1 MSAGSTPARRSVT
14 VIVEPDP
21 SGHRFQ
27 AVANV
32 AAVAGETGD
41 VVLLTSRGATRSEQF
56 DVYLNGTEFLAVEEV
71 FDEIY
76 PPTRQM
82 AAAVAAQARARDVS
96 TAVVMDA
103 DQSLKKWFYV
113 ARGEFKG
120 LGRRKPRVVFMLTR
134 YPAKLKLSD
143 AVGWK
148 LRIPK
153 ATLAVVAMATGTL
166 HHVAGFA
173 GREDMAKGWIVRR
186 TRDPE
191 ICTAH
196 SRDRAAIRAELG
208 LPQDRRIVGVFG
220 LLTERKNAPLV
231 LDALKVAGLDDVEL
245 LLAGSVQP
253 EVRAWLDALPETDR
267 RRVIVQDGFLTNDLM
282 DKLVAAVDACP
293 IALTNNGPSGI
304 MGKAS
309 AAGVPVVTAGSEVRA
324 RELVATDG
332 GEVAEMT
339 PESIG
344 AAIRRVFERDPDAP
358 RRNTV
363 PPASAEEFSRNLLG
377 VDAQG
382 RVIGRGP
389 RR

>member
-1 MSAGSTPARRSVT
+1 VTVT

-21 SGHRFQ
+21 SGHRYQ

-32 AAVAGETGD
+32 AAVANETGD
-41 VVLLTSRGATRSEQF
+41 VVLLTSKGAASSEQF
-56 DVYLNGTEFLAVEEV
+56 DVYLSETKLLAVEEV
-71 FDEIY
+71 FDEVY

-82 AAAVAAQARARDVS
+82 ADAVAAQARTLDVS

-113 ARGEFKG
+113 ARTAFKG

-134 YPAKLKLSD
+134 YPAKLKLTD
-143 AVGWK
+143 TVGWK

-153 ATLAVVAMATGTL
+153 ATLAVAAMATGTL

-191 ICTAH
+191 ICSAH
-196 SRDRAAIRAELG
+196 SRDRVAIRAELG

-231 LDALKVAGLDDVEL
+231 LDSLKAAGLDDVDL

-253 EVRAWLDALPETDR
+253 EVHAWLDALPEADR
-267 RRVIVQDGFLTNDLM
+267 RRVIVQDGFLTNELM

-309 AAGVPVVTAGSEVRA
+309 AAEVPVVTAGSEVRA

-344 AAIRRVFERDPDAP
+344 AAIKRVFERDPNAP

-363 PPASAEEFSRNLLG
+363 PPATAEEFSRNLLG

-382 RVIGRGP
+382 RVVGRSP

>member
-1 MSAGSTPARRSVT
+1 MPVT

-32 AAVAGETGD
+32 AAVANETGD
-41 VVLLTSRGATRSEQF
+41 VVLLTSTGASTGEAF
-56 DVYLNGTEFLAVEEV
+56 NVYLNETTFLQVHEV
-71 FDEIY
+71 FDQVY

-82 AAAVAAQARARDVS
+82 AAEVAARARELDVS

-113 ARGEFKG
+113 ARSEFKG
-120 LGRRKPRVVFMLTR
+120 LSRRPRVVFMLTR
-134 YPAKLKLSD
+134 YPAKLKLTD
-143 AVGWK
+143 RVGWK

-153 ATLAVVAMATGTL
+153 ATLALAAMATGTL

-173 GREDMAKGWIVRR
+173 GREDMSTGWIVRR

-191 ICTAH
+191 ICSAH
-196 SRDRAAIRAELG
+196 SRDRVALRTELD

-220 LLTERKNAPLV
+220 LLSERKNAPLV
-231 LDALKVAGLDDVEL
+231 LDALKAAGIDADL
-245 LLAGSVQP
+245 LLAGSIQP
-253 EVRAWLDALPETDR
+253 EVWAWINALPPEDR
-267 RRVIVQDGFLTNDLM
+267 ARVIVQDGFLSNELL
-282 DKLVAAVDACP
+282 DKLVAAVDAAP

-309 AAGVPVVTAGSEVRA
+309 AAGVPVVSAGSEVRA
-324 RELVATDG
+324 RELIATDG
-332 GEVAEMT
+332 GETAEMT

-344 AAIRRVFERDPDAP
+344 AAIKRVFDRDPNAP

-363 PPASAEEFSRNLLG
+363 PPATAEEFSRNLLG

-382 RVIGRGP
+382 RVVGRSP

>member
-1 MSAGSTPARRSVT
+1 MPVT

-21 SGHRFQ
+21 NGHRFQ

-32 AAVAGETGD
+32 TAVASETD
-41 VVLLTSRGATRSEQF
+41 EVLLLTSTGASTSEEF
-56 DVYLNGTEFLAVEEV
+56 DVYLAGARLSVEEV
-71 FDEIY
+71 FDQIY
-76 PPTRQM
+76 PPTAQM
-82 AAAVAAQARARDVS
+82 ARAVAEKARVLDVS

-103 DQSLKKWFYV
+103 DQSLKRWFYV
-113 ARGEFKG
+113 ARREFRG

-134 YPAKLKLSD
+134 YPAKLKLTD
-143 AVGWK
+143 RVGWK

-153 ATLAVVAMATGTL
+153 ATLAVAAMATGTV

-173 GREDMAKGWIVRR
+173 GRDDMAKGWIVKR

-196 SRDRAAIRAELG
+196 SRDRVAIRTELG
-208 LPQDRRIVGVFG
+208 LPLDRRIVGIFG
-220 LLTERKNAPLV
+220 LLSDRKNAPLV
-231 LDALKVAGLDDVEL
+231 LDALKAAGLDDVDL

-253 EVRAWLDALPETDR
+253 EVHAWLDALPEADR
-267 RRVIVQDGFLTNDLM
+267 NRVIVQDGFLTNELM

-309 AAGVPVVTAGSEVRA
+309 AAGVPVITAGSEVRA

-363 PPASAEEFSRNLLG
+363 PPATADEFSRNLLG
-377 VDAQG
+377 VDARGNVVG
-382 RVIGRGP
+382 RKP

>member
-1 MSAGSTPARRSVT
+1 MSVT

-32 AAVAGETGD
+32 AAVAAESGD
-41 VVLLTSRGATRSEQF
+41 VVLLTSAGSATGEAF
-56 DVYLNGTEFLAVEEV
+56 EVYLSDTRFAAVEEV
-71 FDEIY
+71 FGDVY

-82 AAAVAAQARARDVS
+82 AAEVARKARELDVS

-103 DQSLKKWFYV
+103 DQSLKKWFLV
-113 ARGEFKG
+113 ARSEFRG

-134 YPAKLKLSD
+134 YPAKLKLTD
-143 AVGWK
+143 TVGWK

-153 ATLAVVAMATGTL
+153 ATLAVAAMATGTL

-173 GREDMAKGWIVRR
+173 GREDMATGWIVRR

-196 SRDRAAIRAELG
+196 SRDRAAIRAELD
-208 LPQDRRIVGVFG
+208 LPADRRIVGIFG
-220 LLTERKNAPLV
+220 LLSERKNAPLV
-231 LDALKVAGLDDVEL
+231 LDALKAVGLDDVDL
-245 LLAGSVQP
+245 LLAGSIQP
-253 EVRAWLDALPETDR
+253 EVWAWINALPEADR
-267 RRVIVQDGFLTNDLM
+267 ARVIVQDGFLSNELL
-282 DKLVAAVDACP
+282 DKLVAAVDAAP

-304 MGKAS
+304 MGKAL
-309 AAGVPVVTAGSEVRA
+309 AAEVPVVSAGSEVRA
-324 RELVATDG
+324 RELIATDG
-332 GEVAEMT
+332 GETAELT

-344 AAIRRVFERDPDAP
+344 AALQRVFAKDPDAP

-363 PPASAEEFSRNLLG
+363 PPATADEFSRNLLG
-377 VDAQG
+377 VDANG
-382 RVIGRGP
+382 RVVGRTP

>member
-1 MSAGSTPARRSVT
+1 MTVT

-21 SGHRFQ
+21 SGHRYQ

-32 AAVAGETGD
+32 AAVANETGD
-41 VVLLTSRGATRSEQF
+41 VVLLTSKGAAGSEQF
-56 DVYLNGTEFLAVEEV
+56 DVYLAGTRFLAVEEV
-71 FDEIY
+71 FDEVY

-82 AAAVAAQARARDVS
+82 AAAVAAKARELDVA

-113 ARGEFKG
+113 ARSEFKG
-120 LGRRKPRVVFMLTR
+120 LGRSKPRVVFMLTR
-134 YPAKLKLSD
+134 YPAKLKLTD
-143 AVGWK
+143 RVGWK

-153 ATLAVVAMATGTL
+153 ATLAVAAMATGTL

-196 SRDRAAIRAELG
+196 ARDRVAIRSELG

-231 LDALKVAGLDDVEL
+231 LDALKTAGLDDVDL

-253 EVRAWLDALPETDR
+253 EVHAWLDALPEAER
-267 RRVIVQDGFLTNDLM
+267 SRVIVQDGFLTNELM

-363 PPASAEEFSRNLLG
+363 PPATADEFSRNLLG
-377 VDAQG
+377 VDVHGNVVG
-382 RVIGRGP
+382 RKP

>member
-1 MSAGSTPARRSVT
+1 MPVT

-21 SGHRFQ
+21 NGHRFQ

-32 AAVAGETGD
+32 TAVASETGE
-41 VVLLTSRGATRSEQF
+41 VLLLTSTGASTSEEF
-56 DVYLNGTEFLAVEEV
+56 AVYLAGARLTVEEV
-71 FDEIY
+71 FDQIY
-76 PPTRQM
+76 PPTAQM
-82 AAAVAAQARARDVS
+82 ARAVAEKARVLDVS

-103 DQSLKKWFYV
+103 DQSLKRWFYV
-113 ARGEFKG
+113 ARREFKG

-134 YPAKLKLSD
+134 YPAKLKLTD
-143 AVGWK
+143 RVGWK

-153 ATLAVVAMATGTL
+153 ATLAVAAMATGTL

-173 GREDMAKGWIVRR
+173 GRDDMAKGWIVKR

-196 SRDRAAIRAELG
+196 SRDRAAIRTELG
-208 LPQDRRIVGVFG
+208 LPLDRRIVGIFG
-220 LLTERKNAPLV
+220 LLSERKNAPLV
-231 LDALKVAGLDDVEL
+231 LDALKAARLDDVDL
-245 LLAGSVQP
+245 LLAGSIQP
-253 EVRAWLDALPETDR
+253 EVHAWLNGLPGADR
-267 RRVIVQDGFLTNDLM
+267 DRVIVQDGFLTNELM

-339 PESIG
+339 PASIG

-363 PPASAEEFSRNLLG
+363 PPATAEEFSRNLLG
-377 VDAQG
+377 VDARGEVVG
-382 RVIGRGP
+382 RKP

>member
-1 MSAGSTPARRSVT
+1 VSVT
-14 VIVEPDP
+14 VLVEPDP

-32 AAVAGETGD
+32 AAVANETGE
-41 VVLLTSRGATRSEQF
+41 VVLLTSRGAATSEQF
-56 DVYLNGTEFLAVEEV
+56 EVYLAGTRFLAVEEV
-71 FDEIY
+71 FDEVY

-82 AAAVAAQARARDVS
+82 AAAIAAKARELDVS

-113 ARGEFKG
+113 ARSEFRG

-134 YPAKLKLSD
+134 YPAKLRLTD
-143 AVGWK
+143 TVGWK
-148 LRIPK
+148 LRVPK
-153 ATLAVVAMATGTL
+153 ATLALVAMATGTL
-166 HHVAGFA
+166 HHVAGFS
-173 GREDMAKGWIVRR
+173 GREDMSPGWLVKR

-196 SRDRAAIRAELG
+196 SRDRVAIRTELD
-208 LPQDRRIVGVFG
+208 LPQDRRIAGVFG
-220 LLTERKNAPLV
+220 LLSERKNAPLV
-231 LDALKVAGLDDVEL
+231 LDALKVEGLDDTDL

-253 EVRAWLDALPETDR
+253 EVHAWLDALPEADR
-267 RRVIVQDGFLTNDLM
+267 ARVIVQDGFLTNELM
-282 DKLVAAVDACP
+282 DKLVAASDVCP

-309 AAGVPVVTAGSEVRA
+309 AAEVPVVTAGSEVRA

-363 PPASAEEFSRNLLG
+363 PPSTADDFSRRLLG
-377 VDAQG
+377 VDPAG
-382 RVIGRGP
+382 RVLGRSP

>member
-1 MSAGSTPARRSVT
+1 MPVT

-32 AAVAGETGD
+32 AAVAGETD
-41 VVLLTSRGATRSEQF
+41 EVLLLTSTGASTGEAF
-56 DVYLNGTEFLAVEEV
+56 EVYLSDTKLTVEEPFTEV
-71 FDEIY
+71 Y
-76 PPTRQM
+76 PPTAEM
-82 AAAVAAQARARDVS
+82 ARAVADKARSLDVS

-103 DQSLKKWFYV
+103 DQSLKRWWYV
-113 ARGEFKG
+113 APREFKG
-120 LGRRKPRVVFMLTR
+120 LARKPRIVFMLTR
-134 YPAKLKLSD
+134 YPAKLKLTD
-143 AVGWK
+143 RVGWK

-153 ATLAVVAMATGTL
+153 ATLAVAAKATGSL

-173 GREDMAKGWIVRR
+173 GREDMSKGWIVRR

-196 SRDRAAIRAELG
+196 SRDRVALRTELD
-208 LPQDRRIVGVFG
+208 LPQDRKIVGVFG

-231 LDALKVAGLDDVEL
+231 LDALKVAGLDADL

-253 EVRAWLDALPETDR
+253 EVWAWINALPPEDR
-267 RRVIVQDGFLTNDLM
+267 ARVIVQDGFLSNELL
-282 DKLVAAVDACP
+282 DKLVAAVDAAP

-309 AAGVPVVTAGSEVRA
+309 AAGVPVISAGSEVRA
-324 RELVATDG
+324 RELIATDG
-332 GEVAEMT
+332 GETAEMT
-339 PESIG
+339 PASIG
-344 AAIRRVFERDPDAP
+344 AAIKRVFERDPNAP

-363 PPASAEEFSRNLLG
+363 PPATAEEFSRNLLG

-382 RVIGRGP
+382 RVVGRSP

>member
-1 MSAGSTPARRSVT
+1 MPVT

-21 SGHRFQ
+21 NGHRFQ

-32 AAVAGETGD
+32 TAVASETD
-41 VVLLTSRGATRSEQF
+41 EVLLLTSTGAATSEEF
-56 DVYLNGTEFLAVEEV
+56 GVYLADARLTVEEV
-71 FDEIY
+71 FDQIY
-76 PPTRQM
+76 PPTAQM
-82 AAAVAAQARARDVS
+82 ARAVAEKARVLDVS

-103 DQSLKKWFYV
+103 DQSLKRWFYV
-113 ARGEFKG
+113 ARREFKG

-134 YPAKLKLSD
+134 YPAKLKLTD
-143 AVGWK
+143 RVGWK

-153 ATLAVVAMATGTL
+153 ATLAVAAMATGTV

-173 GREDMAKGWIVRR
+173 GRDDMAKGWIVKR

-196 SRDRAAIRAELG
+196 ARDRAAIRTELG
-208 LPQDRRIVGVFG
+208 LPLDRRIVGIFG
-220 LLTERKNAPLV
+220 LLSERKNAPLV
-231 LDALKVAGLDDVEL
+231 LDALKVAGLDDVDL

-253 EVRAWLDALPETDR
+253 EVHAWLDALPGDDR
-267 RRVIVQDGFLTNDLM
+267 SRVIVQDGFLTNELM

-309 AAGVPVVTAGSEVRA
+309 AAGVPVITAGSEVRA

-344 AAIRRVFERDPDAP
+344 AAIRRVFERDPEAP

-363 PPASAEEFSRNLLG
+363 PPATADEFSRNLLG
-377 VDAQG
+377 VDAHGNVLG
-382 RVIGRGP
+382 RKP